1 MARNYV
7 HLTYEQRQKIEDML
21 RKDLPKRC
29 IAEELGVHVATV
41 YREIERGTN
50 GGRYDPD
57 YAERMYQARLAEKG
71 APAKIEENPELAQY
85 IADLILKQK
94 MSPEKIAEEIKK
106 NEKNLGVSIT
116 KQTIYHNIEMG
127 IVPGVTKDTLRTD
140 SSTIFGDGQ
149 ICIPKWVREK
159 LELRDGDVLDLRVTE
174 DGEIVYKRRESKT
187 L

>member
-21 RKDLPKRC
+21 RKDIPKRC
-29 IAEELGVHVATV
+29 MAEELGVHVATV

-50 GGRYDPD
+50 GGRYNPD
-57 YAERMYQARLAEKG
+57 YAERMYQAKLAEKG

-106 NEKNLGVSIT
+106 NEKVLGVSIT

-174 DGEIVYKRRESKT
+174 DGEIVYKRRKSKT